1 MDTDVRL
8 VKQNSYGPV
17 RAVEMGFSP
26 VGSPLMCV
34 HFFYL
39 DGMLIDTG
47 QHHMQR
53 AALAAMAGLPIREIL
68 LTHHHEDHS
77 GNASAF
83 QRQTGAS
90 VRGHA
95 MAAAKLAAGYR
106 IRPYQ
111 HLVWGQ
117 ARPVRLAPLEGPVES
132 GRYRLTPVETPGH
145 SKDHVVFI
153 EKRQGWLFSGDL
165 FIGERIKFFRSD
177 EDMRAQINSLRKVLQ
192 LDFEALFC
200 AHNPCL
206 EGGKQALARKLDF
219 LSGLRE
225 DVRDMHR
232 QGYPLREII
241 KRFDPKTDRRVKWIT
256 MGNASFANMV
266 RSALRPTPSSSSNP

>member
-26 VGSPLMCV
+26 LGPPLMSV
-34 HFFYL
+34 HFYYL
-39 DGMLIDTG
+39 DGLLIDTG
-47 QHHMQR
+47 QHHMQTE
-53 AALAAMAGLPIREIL
+53 ALAAMADLPVREIL

-77 GNASAF
+77 GNAAAF
-83 QRQTGAS
+83 QRQFGAP

-95 MAAAKLAAGYR
+95 LAATKLAAGYR

-117 ARPVRLAPLEGPVES
+117 AQPVRLAPLNGIVES
-132 GRYRLTPVETPGH
+132 SRYRLRPVETPGH
-145 SKDHVVFI
+145 SKDHVVYF
-153 EKRQGWLFSGDL
+153 EKNEGWLFSGDL

-177 EDMRAQINSLRKVLQ
+177 EDLGAQIASLRDILR
-192 LDFEALFC
+192 LDFEVLFC

-206 EGGKQALARKLDF
+206 QGGKQSLARKLDF
-219 LSGLRE
+219 LSALRE
-225 DVRDMHR
+225 AVQFLHR

-241 KRFDPKTDRRVKWIT
+241 QRLDPKTDRRVKWIT

-266 RSALRPTPSSSSNP
+266 RSALRSTPASP